1 MRLLRD
7 VPESQGGNMKIVVA
21 GGREEADFLIGSLLS
36 KKIKLKVIN
45 NDPNYSKYLSEKHNI
60 SVLNGDPSKE
70 YILEDA
76 DIFGYDVLVA
86 LESNDSDNY
95 VTCEIAKKKFKV
107 KRVVCTVTNP
117 ANVDVF
123 RKLGVNNVISSAYS
137 VARLLEQAT
146 TLENLVNTLS
156 AEDEA
161 FSVSEI
167 IIGEESFYAGKPLK
181 VVKLPSKAR
190 ITCVIHNGKM
200 VIPTGQTVIY
210 PEDKVLLLSSKECH
224 EEAIKCLSEG
234 KKDERK

>member
-1 MRLLRD
+1 M
-7 VPESQGGNMKIVVA
+7 NIVVA

-45 NDPNYSKYLSEKHNI
+45 NDANYSKYLSEKHNI

-76 DIFGYDVLVA
+76 DILDYDVLVA
-86 LESNDSDNY
+86 LDSSDADNF
-95 VTCEIAKKKFKV
+95 VTCQIAKKRFRV
-107 KRVVCTVTNP
+107 KKVVCTVANP

-123 RKLGVNNVISSAYS
+123 KKLGINNVISSAYS

-161 FSVSEI
+161 FSMSEI
-167 IIGEESFYAGKPLK
+167 IIEADAYYAGKQLK
-181 VVKLPSKAR
+181 EVKLPSKAR
-190 ITCVIHNGKM
+190 ITCVIHKGKM

-210 PEDKVLLLSSKECH
+210 AEDKVLLLSSKECH
-224 EEAIKCLSEG
+224 KEAIECLSG
-234 KKDERK
+234 VRKNDKK